1 MVAIKIKKRHKNK
14 EKEIVIVAML
24 TKSALY
30 LDIKANLMDE
40 TRRVKQIVSLHVL
53 SHIINMN
60 NCTA

>member
-1 MVAIKIKKRHKNK
+1 
-14 EKEIVIVAML
+14 ML

-30 LDIKANLMDE
+30 LDIKANLMDK
-40 TRRVKQIVSLHVL
+40 THRVKQIVSPHVL

>member
-30 LDIKANLMDE
+30 LDIKANLMDK
-40 TRRVKQIVSLHVL
+40 THRVKQISSVS
-53 SHIINMN
+53 SCAKPYN
-60 NCTA
+60 